1 MMPSAKTFVHR
12 HTARQLII
20 LEFCARATRKE
31 DVCGY
36 SEYEREVHSA
46 SNQLCSTAVSDQ
58 AALPPEDGAPR
69 GTRSE
74 VRYPRRGQL
83 GKASVLRRH
92 GIRGSKVQRS

>member
-12 HTARQLII
+12 QTARQPII

-46 SNQLCSTAVSDQ
+46 SNQLRSTAVSDQ
-58 AALPPEDGAPR
+58 AALPPEDGAKSL
-69 GTRSE
+69 RSE
-74 VRYPRRGQL
+74 SFL
-83 GKASVLRRH
+83 AHSSVTLALYLKIILIILH
-92 GIRGSKVQRS
+92 